1 MLFDADNPLAEF
13 SFTAECADSEF
24 VLHGLRRVRS
34 QTNAKAKTEAIH
46 KPLHA
51 QWLSWPECQLVRQ
64 ECLRAYDKAVT
75 ERKSASTIHGL
86 LKTLVCLMFYTIAPP
101 PRCSIVRLLQWRT
114 TLVKKRA
121 DPTRYVIDLLN
132 NPDAL
137 ASQHK
142 VPFPRAQYEK
152 IICNWSWNGFW
163 AHLFCTLVK
172 TVKFYRRAV
181 MPLPRSM
188 TKYLDEYRKLRNHNL
203 QGDWVFVNSINE
215 PYNPSTCS
223 ICLSRRR

>member
-1 MLFDADNPLAEF
+1 MSFYADNPLAEF
-13 SFTAECADSEF
+13 SFTAECAGSEF

-34 QTNAKAKTEAIH
+34 QTNAKAKTEALH

-64 ECLRAYDKAVT
+64 QCLRVYDTAVAERSERAKHGN
-75 ERKSASTIHGL
+75 ERKSSASTIYGL

-132 NPDAL
+132 NPDAP

-142 VPFPRAQYEK
+142 VQKERWMF
-152 IICNWSWNGFW
+152 
-163 AHLFCTLVK
+163 LTL
-172 TVKFYRRAV
+172 
-181 MPLPRSM
+181 
-188 TKYLDEYRKLRNHNL
+188 
-203 QGDWVFVNSINE
+203 
-215 PYNPSTCS
+215 CS
-223 ICLSRRR
+223 ICAQAESASGP

>member
-1 MLFDADNPLAEF
+1 
-13 SFTAECADSEF
+13 
-24 VLHGLRRVRS
+24 VRS

-64 ECLRAYDKAVT
+64 ECLRAYDTAVA
-75 ERKSASTIHGL
+75 ERKSAATIQGL
-86 LKTLVCLMFYTIAPP
+86 LKTLVCLMLYTIAPP

-132 NPDAL
+132 NPEAP

-142 VPFPRAQYEK
+142 VSSPSFLCDSVRDLTSLTYL
-152 IICNWSWNGFW
+152 W
-163 AHLFCTLVK
+163 AHLFCASAK
-172 TVKFYRRAV
+172 TVKYYRRAV

-188 TKYLDEYRKLRNHNL
+188 TKYLDEYRKLRNHNIA
-203 QGDWVFVNSINE
+203 GDWVFINSINE
-215 PYNPSTCS
+215 PYNPSTY
-223 ICLSRRR
+223 SRFM

>member
-1 MLFDADNPLAEF
+1 
-13 SFTAECADSEF
+13 

-64 ECLRAYDKAVT
+64 ECLRAHDTAVA
-75 ERKSASTIHGL
+75 ERKSTSTIHGL

-101 PRCSIVRLLQWRT
+101 PRCSVVRLLQWRT

-132 NPDAL
+132 NPDAP

-142 VPFPRAQYEK
+142 VLSLFPSNAET
-152 IICNWSWNGFW
+152 N
-163 AHLFCTLVK
+163 
-172 TVKFYRRAV
+172 
-181 MPLPRSM
+181 
-188 TKYLDEYRKLRNHNL
+188 
-203 QGDWVFVNSINE
+203 
-215 PYNPSTCS
+215 
-223 ICLSRRR
+223 

>member
-1 MLFDADNPLAEF
+1 MPFCADNPLAEF

-64 ECLRAYDKAVT
+64 QCLRAYDTAVAERAKHGN

-132 NPDAL
+132 NPEAP

-142 VPFPRAQYEK
+142 VP
-152 IICNWSWNGFW
+152 SSS
-163 AHLFCTLVK
+163 
-172 TVKFYRRAV
+172 
-181 MPLPRSM
+181 LPCDSVR
-188 TKYLDEYRKLRNHNL
+188 
-203 QGDWVFVNSINE
+203 I
-215 PYNPSTCS
+215 
-223 ICLSRRR
+223 

>member
-1 MLFDADNPLAEF
+1 
-13 SFTAECADSEF
+13 

-51 QWLSWPECQLVRQ
+51 QWLSWSECQLVRQ
-64 ECLRAYDKAVT
+64 ECQRAYDTAVA
-75 ERKSASTIHGL
+75 ERKSTSTIHGL

-132 NPDAL
+132 NPDAP

-142 VPFPRAQYEK
+142 VSLPNVARA
-152 IICNWSWNGFW
+152 
-163 AHLFCTLVK
+163 
-172 TVKFYRRAV
+172 
-181 MPLPRSM
+181 
-188 TKYLDEYRKLRNHNL
+188 
-203 QGDWVFVNSINE
+203 
-215 PYNPSTCS
+215 
-223 ICLSRRR
+223 